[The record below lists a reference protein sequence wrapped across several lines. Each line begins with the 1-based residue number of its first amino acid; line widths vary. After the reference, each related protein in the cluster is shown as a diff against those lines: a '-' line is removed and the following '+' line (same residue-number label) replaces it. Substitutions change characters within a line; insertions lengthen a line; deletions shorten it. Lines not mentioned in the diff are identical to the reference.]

1 MEPIDRFTALVP
13 LVKLIRSYEEADCS
27 WTPWWRSSTWRS
39 SVLFPPLASEWGWC
53 SRKSRYWKLLYPSW
67 KNILICAW
75 QFQETGGAA
84 LLIFQGIAT
93 GSLLYVVFFEI
104 LEKERVKDV
113 NGFAQAVSMCFGYT
127 LLVLLTMLEPQ
138 VRQIVISYIRS
149 LSLMTLILW

>member
-1 MEPIDRFTALVP
+1 MFT
-13 LVKLIRSYEEADCS
+13 
-27 WTPWWRSSTWRS
+27 
-39 SVLFPPLASEWGWC
+39 
-53 SRKSRYWKLLYPSW
+53 
-67 KNILICAW
+67 W

-104 LEKERVKDV
+104 LEKERAKDV

-138 VRQIVISYIRS
+138 VRQIVINYIRS
-149 LSLMTLILW
+149 LIRCVSKTVI

>member
-1 MEPIDRFTALVP
+1 MFT
-13 LVKLIRSYEEADCS
+13 
-27 WTPWWRSSTWRS
+27 
-39 SVLFPPLASEWGWC
+39 
-53 SRKSRYWKLLYPSW
+53 
-67 KNILICAW
+67 W

-138 VRQIVISYIRS
+138 VAQIKYYKIFDA
-149 LSLMTLILW
+149 LIEYSVKDSGVDTTTVSPTTPVAFNNSMMSPT

>member
-1 MEPIDRFTALVP
+1 MKRLIAAEPP
-13 LVKLIRSYEEADCS
+13 SG
-27 WTPWWRSSTWRS
+27 
-39 SVLFPPLASEWGWC
+39 PPLHDG
-53 SRKSRYWKLLYPSW
+53 LLCYFPHWHRSGAGAQGRVGTG
-67 KNILICAW
+67 NFCILPGKIFTW

-104 LEKERVKDV
+104 LEKERAKDV